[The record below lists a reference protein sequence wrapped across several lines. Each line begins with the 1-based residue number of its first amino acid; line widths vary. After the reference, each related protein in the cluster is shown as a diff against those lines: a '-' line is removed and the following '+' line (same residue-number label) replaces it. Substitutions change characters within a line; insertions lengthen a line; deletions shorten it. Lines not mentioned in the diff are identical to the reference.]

1 MNISLLLSF
10 AAAAMCLC
18 MLSVATD
25 AFCPP
30 VVTSR
35 HQRQRHPLAAV
46 TEDEVLAQVE
56 KAEESWA
63 RALEARK
70 EANALSDR
78 AEEQGEAAAEIAKE
92 AEAAIREGAISL
104 EKIAMADQATNSNLD
119 AGSVLSRA
127 LQAADDADRL
137 EAIAE
142 VALANSEEML
152 DQHLIDFPD
161 SSLA

>member
-10 AAAAMCLC
+10 AAVAMCLC
-18 MLSVATD
+18 MLSAD
-25 AFCPP
+25 AFVSP

-35 HQRQRHPLAAV
+35 HQWQRHPLAAV
-46 TEDEVLAQVE
+46 TEAEVLTQVE
-56 KAEESWA
+56 KAEEAWA
-63 RALEARK
+63 AALEARK

-92 AEAAIREGAISL
+92 AEAAMQEGAISL
-104 EKIAMADQATNSNLD
+104 EKIAKADQATNSNLD
-119 AGSVLSRA
+119 AGSVLSTA

-142 VALANSEEML
+142 VALAKSEEML

>member
-1 MNISLLLSF
+1 
-10 AAAAMCLC
+10 MCLC
-18 MLSVATD
+18 MLSVTTD

-30 VVTSR
+30 VVTFR
-35 HQRQRHPLAAV
+35 HQRQRHRLAAV

-142 VALANSEEML
+142 VALAKSEEML
-152 DQHLIDFPD
+152 DQHLVDFPD